1 MHAGGEPG
9 SGRFLR
15 EAQHEYRREAEVH
28 QQPQIRIGSVYEKFS
43 ALHYNDWQSLF
54 ALTEEKVAELIPDAT
69 MRKKFHLL
77 IGNLSRNDSR

>member
-1 MHAGGEPG
+1 MQAENQAVEDFFEKHNMSTA
-9 SGRFLR
+9 
-15 EAQHEYRREAEVH
+15 REAEVH

-54 ALTEEKVAELIPDAT
+54 ALTEEKVTELIPDST
-69 MRKKFHLL
+69 LRKKFHLL